1 MIIAVYAP
9 LRIWQTGCFSLN
21 RHDFPEYKNFIAK
34 ICNFLLTDAKKRGIL
49 LER

>member
-1 MIIAVYAP
+1 MILSAYDKP
-9 LRIWQTGCFSLN
+9 DGSPLN
-21 RHDFPEYKNFIAK
+21 RHVFPEYKNFIAK